1 MSKAINDT
9 IYCEKAASKFFRSK
23 VWGKYEQY
31 EDLMQEYRIKLWKNR
46 DKILEQPN
54 VSVCKQTIMSSVWK
68 DYLRAISK
76 DKVTKEL
83 LECNF
88 TPSTDEVSGD
98 SYYDF
103 LESIVVEA
111 PKAEKDCLSDEL
123 LALLPADQAEIIKLR
138 YDEDITFEEIAE
150 RLKIPKP
157 TAYFRHQ
164 RGIKALQKKYTLQE
178 ILDLV

>member
-1 MSKAINDT
+1 
-9 IYCEKAASKFFRSK
+9 
-23 VWGKYEQY
+23 
-31 EDLMQEYRIKLWKNR
+31 MQEYRIKVWKYR
-46 DKILEQPN
+46 DKIAEQP
-54 VSVCKQTIMSSVWK
+54 SPGAYKQTIMSSVWK

-76 DKVTKEL
+76 DKLSKEI

-88 TPSTDEVSGD
+88 TSSTDEVSGE

-103 LESIVVEA
+103 LENTVVEA
-111 PKAEKDCLSDEL
+111 PKAKDVYLSDEL

>member
-1 MSKAINDT
+1 MLKVINDK

-23 VWGKYEQY
+23 VIGKYEQY
-31 EDLMQEYRIKLWKNR
+31 EDFMQDYRIKVWQNR
-46 DKILEQPN
+46 DKIAAQPHAIN
-54 VSVCKQTIMSSVWK
+54 NCKQQIMSSIWK

-88 TPSTDEVSGD
+88 IPSTDEVSGE

-103 LESIVVEA
+103 LESKVEA
-111 PKAEKDCLSDEL
+111 QQSKDERLSEEL
-123 LALLPADQAEIIKLR
+123 LALLPDDQAAIIKLR
-138 YDEDITFEEIAE
+138 YEEDITFEEIAE

-178 ILDLV
+178 ILELV